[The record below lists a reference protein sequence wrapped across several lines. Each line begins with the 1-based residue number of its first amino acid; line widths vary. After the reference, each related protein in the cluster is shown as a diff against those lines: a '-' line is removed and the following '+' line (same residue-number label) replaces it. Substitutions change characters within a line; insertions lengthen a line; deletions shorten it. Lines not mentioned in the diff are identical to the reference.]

1 MIIKISSMDRPS
13 NIIRQTPGSKG
24 NWGNFRFAINSP
36 ETEDCDWWVVLE
48 GVPDI
53 ERANVPK
60 RNTILITGEP
70 PCIKQYQNGFL
81 NQFSTIITCHSGL
94 RHPHVMNTQQGLAW
108 WVGLS
113 TEGMKVVGY
122 SKTYDDLNLTL
133 HGHPDMHAPSVD
145 VSWGSLRQGLSSDA
159 EMALGPRLRKREFR
173 VCILATGR
181 WPVAGGTSVG
191 GGRDSRCLSLGRPHR
206 KRGLEQDLAQRVHR
220 RGLSHDSC
228 GGQAIRLLP
237 AGVQVQGT

>member
-1 MIIKISSMDRPS
+1 MFLSLGSRPIDQTLPS
-13 NIIRQTPGSKG
+13 LETNDVLTIDDIREIADLLHRRSLGTLGYVRARQPGELLSPAETLAWK
-24 NWGNFRFAINSP
+24 NFRP
-36 ETEDCDWWVVLE
+36 
-48 GVPDI
+48 
-53 ERANVPK
+53 
-60 RNTILITGEP
+60 
-70 PCIKQYQNGFL
+70 
-81 NQFSTIITCHSGL
+81 L
-94 RHPHVMNTQQGLAW
+94 RIDSTQQDAAQREPFISCAGHAAPIYDVTLAEFSFFPSE
-108 WVGLS
+108 VA
-113 TEGMKVVGY
+113 
-122 SKTYDDLNLTL
+122 KTYDDLNLTL